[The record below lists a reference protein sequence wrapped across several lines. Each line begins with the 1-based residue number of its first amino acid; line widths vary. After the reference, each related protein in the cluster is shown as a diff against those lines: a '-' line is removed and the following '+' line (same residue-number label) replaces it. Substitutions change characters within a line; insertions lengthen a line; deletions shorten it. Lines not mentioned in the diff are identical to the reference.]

1 LATHALVEH
10 WTDEFVTSRA
20 IDRIVV
26 TDSVG
31 SLAKLPPAIA
41 GRVKVVSCAGLLGD
55 AIKRLHA
62 GGSIHRLLNPLP

>member
-10 WTDEFVTSRA
+10 WTDEFITSSA

-31 SLAKLPPAIA
+31 SLANLPPAIA
-41 GRVKVVSCAGLLGD
+41 SRVEVVSCAGLLGD

-62 GGSIHRLLNPLP
+62 GGSINRLLNPLP